1 MNDMTTAWLLLG
13 AFVTAAL
20 VIRYLN
26 TASTRPRT
34 RTPLR
39 YVGHRPVT
47 SPKIPVVRYCSPAPT
62 AERPRL
68 SSRSAGHA
76 APAGE
81 HRDRSAG
88 R

>member
-1 MNDMTTAWLLLG
+1 MQTTWLLLG

-26 TASTRPRT
+26 TASARPRT
-34 RTPLR
+34 RAPLR

-47 SPKIPVVRYCSPAPT
+47 SPKIPVVRYCPPAPT

-68 SSRSAGHA
+68 SSPEAEHA
-76 APAGE
+76 APAEE
-81 HRDRSAG
+81 HRDSSAG